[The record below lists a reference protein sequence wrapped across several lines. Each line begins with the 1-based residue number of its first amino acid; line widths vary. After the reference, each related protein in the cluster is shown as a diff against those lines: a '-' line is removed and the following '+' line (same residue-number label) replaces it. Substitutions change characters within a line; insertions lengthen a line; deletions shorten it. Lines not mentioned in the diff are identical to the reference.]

1 MKPSKAWK
9 DQQWAGFESS
19 NDIRIWTKQW
29 AGFELKEEKEEH
41 RSKEV
46 KMLLE
51 AHCRRA
57 LWFIFTV
64 LIHGRLCPNTFIQ
77 PPCKHKDIWLE
88 KWNVQVQ
95 RAMCT
100 TLGSSGTS
108 GWSSPPPPPPPQLH
122 HLPLTHH
129 HLDLYFCHQVLFTIK
144 VFNHKTNHHQDN
156 PQIQHNQYHTSTII
170 TTVTTNQNKLLPR
183 YNSSS
188 SPSHYC
194 NCDYITVWERL

>member
-1 MKPSKAWK
+1 
-9 DQQWAGFESS
+9 
-19 NDIRIWTKQW
+19 
-29 AGFELKEEKEEH
+29 
-41 RSKEV
+41 
-46 KMLLE
+46 MLLE

-77 PPCKHKDIWLE
+77 PPCKHKDIRLE

-129 HLDLYFCHQVLFTIK
+129 HLDLYFCHQVLFTKKFSITK
-144 VFNHKTNHHQDN
+144 L
-156 PQIQHNQYHTSTII
+156 I
-170 TTVTTNQNKLLPR
+170 TTKTTLKFNQINTTQAPL
-183 YNSSS
+183 
-188 SPSHYC
+188 SPQSPPTRTSFCQGITPVHHPVIIATAITLQYERDYKWYLEETC
-194 NCDYITVWERL
+194 VPTSIFNCTLQTWQTLQNWQ